1 MKSPINSVTKRLAAV
16 SLPFGAAFLFL
27 CLLLPASAQNSIYH
41 ATVLSNNPAA
51 FYEMQEAPGAGTAI
65 DSSSSGLFSGGIQY
79 DIGFNGTNDY
89 PVLGVPGI
97 DTNAY
102 LFHAYSDS
110 NAETHVSDIDVSYS
124 PTLDPQGP
132 FTAECWAR
140 PTSDANNYD
149 AVMGSVSGSYPQHG
163 WVIYQTP
170 GTPGFWALDCQNA
183 GVFSVPASAVKNQWT
198 HLVAVYDGTNFTFYV
213 NGVSGGAAAGTG
225 FLASTADFY
234 IGGEPIAANGS
245 FEGYITE
252 VAIYTNALTAAQ
264 ILNDYKVGTNSFSTN
279 AEPPQVLEDAGAVNT
294 DPASITVNAG
304 APATFDPISIG
315 STPLAYQWY
324 SNNVAV
330 AGATSSLL
338 SFTATG
344 SANNSTYYV
353 IVTNNFG
360 STTSQVATL
369 TVISQ
374 LLINSAP
381 MSITRNVGSYA
392 AFHVTASGTAPLAY
406 KWSVSTDGGTTFNPI
421 AGATSETLWLS
432 NVQLAQNNNEY
443 SVLVTGP
450 GVSSNVAPATLTVQT
465 RPVSVPLTG
474 YGAIIAADK
483 PVAFWQLNEPNG
495 SSTALDAVGSFNG
508 TYTFA
513 VTNSVTDT
521 SSILFGQ
528 TGGVPDDTNTAVGL
542 VGATPGIGSGSGGTI
557 QIPWAPELN
566 PDIPWS
572 VETWVQP
579 TSLGNNGG
587 DYRLVLSS
595 AYNEG
600 LGAGPVS
607 GWYIYQQPNGTFA
620 FVPQPANAFISV
632 GSIAA
637 GNWYHL
643 VVTDDGANFNFYING
658 VLGTAPFP
666 ATSANFIANGDGI
679 NADGTVELGGLGEAM
694 FAIGQRSDGA
704 FNTFQGNVEDT
715 AVYNY
720 ALTPQQIQ
728 NHFANAVTLTI
739 APSGKNAIL
748 NWPAGTGT
756 LQKSSNVNGPYSN
769 VGGATPP
776 YTNAA
781 SGSATFYRLLR
792 Q

>member
-1 MKSPINSVTKRLAAV
+1 MKPTIKSAAQSLAA
-16 SLPFGAAFLFL
+16 LPFAAAILFSFT
-27 CLLLPASAQNSIYH
+27 PAANADYH
-41 ATVLSNNPAA
+41 ATILSNNPAA

-65 DSSSSGLFSGGIQY
+65 DSSSNGLFSGSIQY
-79 DIGFNGTNDY
+79 DVGFNGTNDY

-102 LFHAYSDS
+102 LFHVYSDS
-110 NAETHVSDIDVSYS
+110 NAQTHVSDIAVGYS
-124 PTLDPQGP
+124 PTLNPQGP

-149 AVMGSVSGSYPQHG
+149 AVMGSVSGSYPQPG

-183 GVFSVPASAVKNQWT
+183 GVFLVPTSAVKNQWT
-198 HLVAVYDGTNFTFYV
+198 HLVAVYDGANFTFYV
-213 NGVSGGAAAGTG
+213 NGVSGGTASGAG
-225 FLASTADFY
+225 FLASTAGFY

-304 APATFDPISIG
+304 ATATFDPISIG
-315 STPLAYQWY
+315 STPLSYQWY

-344 SANNSTYYV
+344 SANNSTFYV

-406 KWSVSTDGGTTFNPI
+406 RWSLSTDGGTTFNPI
-421 AGATSETLWLS
+421 AGATNETLWLS
-432 NVQLAQNNNEY
+432 NVQLSQSGNEY
-443 SVLVTGP
+443 SVLVSGP
-450 GVSSNVAPATLTVQT
+450 GVSPSNVPPATLTVQP
-465 RPVSVPLTG
+465 RSENVALSG
-474 YGAIIAADK
+474 YGAVVAADK

-495 SSTALDAVGSFNG
+495 SSTAIDAVGSFDG

-513 VTNSVTDT
+513 VTNSVPDT
-521 SSILFGQ
+521 STILYGV
-528 TGGVPDDTNTAVGL
+528 TGGVPNDTNTAVGL
-542 VGATPGIGSGSGGTI
+542 VSTTPGIGSGAGGTI

-600 LGAGPVS
+600 DGAGPVS

-620 FVPQPANAFISV
+620 FVPQPANAFVSV
-632 GSIAA
+632 GSIAV

-643 VVTDDGANFNFYING
+643 VVTDDGTNFNFYING
-658 VLGTAPFP
+658 VLGTAPYP
-666 ATSANFIANGDGI
+666 SSDFIANGDGI
-679 NADGTVELGGLGEAM
+679 NADGTVELGGLGNAM

-720 ALTPQQIQ
+720 ALTPKQIQ
-728 NHFANAVTLTI
+728 NHFANAISLTI
-739 APSGKNAIL
+739 TPSGKNAIL
-748 NWPAGTGT
+748 NWPTGTGT

>member
-1 MKSPINSVTKRLAAV
+1 MEGFAILPSVAA
-16 SLPFGAAFLFL
+16 LLFL
-27 CLLLPASAQNSIYH
+27 GTCATNAQNYH
-41 ATVLSNNPAA
+41 ATVLSNSPAA
-51 FYEMQEAPGAGTAI
+51 FYEMQEAPGASTAI
-65 DSSSSGLFSGGIQY
+65 DSTGNGFNGGIAY
-79 DIGFNGTNDY
+79 DIGYNGTNDF
-89 PVLGVPGI
+89 PVLGLPGV

-102 LFHAYSDS
+102 LFHVYSDS
-110 NAETHVSDIDVSYS
+110 NAETHVSDVDVSYS
-124 PTLDPQGP
+124 PTLNPQGP

-149 AVMGSVSGSYPQHG
+149 AVMGSVSGTYPQNG

-198 HLVAVYDGTNFTFYV
+198 HLVAVYDGANFTFYV
-213 NGVSGGAAAGTG
+213 NGVSGGTVSGAG

-234 IGGEPIAANGS
+234 IGGEPVAANGS

-252 VAIYTNALTAAQ
+252 VAIYTNALSAAQ
-264 ILNDYKVGTNSFSTN
+264 ILNDYKVGTNSFATN
-279 AEPPQVLEDAGAVNT
+279 AEPPVVLADAGAVNT

-304 APATFDPISIG
+304 STATFDPITIG
-315 STPLAYQWY
+315 STPLTYQWY

-330 AGATSSLL
+330 AGATSGVL
-338 SFTATG
+338 SFTSTG
-344 SANNSTYYV
+344 AANNSTYYV
-353 IVTNNFG
+353 VVTNSFG

-374 LLINSAP
+374 LIINSAP
-381 MSITRNVGSYA
+381 MPITRNVGSYA
-392 AFHVTASGTAPLAY
+392 AFHVTASGTAPLGY
-406 KWSVSTDGGTTFNPI
+406 RWSVSTDGGSTFNPI
-421 AGATSETLWLS
+421 TGATNETLWLS
-432 NVQLAQNNNEY
+432 NVQLAQSGNQY
-443 SVLVTGP
+443 AVLVTGP

-465 RPVSVPLTG
+465 RPVSVALTG
-474 YGAIIAADK
+474 YGAVVAADG

-508 TYTFA
+508 TYTLA
-513 VTNSVTDT
+513 VTNGVTDN
-521 SSILFGQ
+521 SSILFGE
-528 TGGVPDDTNTAVGL
+528 TGGVPNDTSAAVGL

-572 VETWVQP
+572 VETWVEP
-579 TSLGNNGG
+579 SSLGNNGG

-600 LGAGPVS
+600 TGAGPVS
-607 GWYIYQQPNGTFA
+607 GWYIYQQPNNTFA

-632 GSIAA
+632 GSIAV

-643 VVTDDGANFNFYING
+643 VVTDDGTNFNFYING
-658 VLGTAPFP
+658 VLGTAPYP
-666 ATSANFIANGDGI
+666 SSSFIANGDGI
-679 NADGTVELGGLGEAM
+679 NADGTAEIGGLNNAL

-728 NHFANAVTLTI
+728 AHFSNAVSLTI
-739 APSGKNAIL
+739 KHSGNNAVL
-748 NWPAGTGT
+748 SWPAGTGS
-756 LQKSSNVNGPYSN
+756 LQKSSNVNGPYSSV
-769 VGGATPP
+769 VGAVPP
-776 YTNAA
+776 YTNAV
-781 SGSATFYRLLR
+781 SGSASFYRLLR